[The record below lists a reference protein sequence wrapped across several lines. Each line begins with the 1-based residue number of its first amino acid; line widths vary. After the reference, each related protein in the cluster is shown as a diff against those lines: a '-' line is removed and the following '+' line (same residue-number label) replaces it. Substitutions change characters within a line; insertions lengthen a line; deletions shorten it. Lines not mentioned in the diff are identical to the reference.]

1 MGVLTQNYE
10 IIRELGRGG
19 MGAVYLAND
28 KRLDRQVA
36 IKVLQLDPSLDNAAT
51 TEIIQ
56 RFQKEARAIA
66 KLNHPNIVSIYD
78 IGEENNRYYMVIEL
92 LEGQA
97 LSNLVERKER
107 LSHDSVLSIGIQ
119 ICAALSY
126 AHKNGIVHR
135 DIKPANIMFSQ
146 ENIAKL
152 TDFGIAQ
159 LGNDKLSLTQ
169 AGSILGSILYIPPE
183 QLIDSR
189 KVDKRADIYS
199 LGVTLFQLFTGRL
212 PFEGETVAEVI
223 TKILNQEVPSM
234 RTFDPAIPEHLDEII
249 LKAMK
254 KEPTER
260 YEEVS
265 ELGKALTNYRLQPS
279 LYSNHSA
286 NDEYKQNT
294 TRPNMAD
301 STLIITTN
309 NKGKG
314 NGTSTT
320 RNEKKNSTTQKL
332 APDGLITKG
341 DSGPLKGTG
350 TVPLKGLGFA
360 KKFGT
365 DKTIPL
371 VIGGITLG
379 IILLVTV
386 LALVFGGNTPTNE
399 KSPQKIIKPEID
411 SVKSVPPKDI
421 EKPVAKPT
429 AKSVEKPVTK
439 ATAKPVVKATAK
451 PVSKQ
456 IEKPVYRP
464 PAQPRVT
471 RVNKPVLQR
480 PAPKVVKM
488 GKPAVAPAKKP
499 VTAKSTTSNNKK
511 AIGEGY

>member
-10 IIRELGRGG
+10 IIREIGRGG

-36 IKVLQLDPSLDNAAT
+36 IKVLQLDPSLDNAAS

-78 IGEENNRYYMVIEL
+78 IGEENSRYYMVIEL

-97 LSNLVERKER
+97 LSNMVERKER

-234 RTFDPAIPEHLDEII
+234 RSFDPAIPEHLDEII

-286 NDEYKQNT
+286 NNEFRQNT
-294 TRPNMAD
+294 KPSSVSD
-301 STLIITTN
+301 STLIIPT
-309 NKGKG
+309 KG

-332 APDGLITKG
+332 APEGLVTKG
-341 DSGPLKGTG
+341 DSGPLKGT
-350 TVPLKGLGFA
+350 VPLKGFDFT

-379 IILLVTV
+379 IILLVTL
-386 LALVFGGNTPTNE
+386 LALIFGGNNKTSETHNKTEP
-399 KSPQKIIKPEID
+399 SPVQSSKPEN
-411 SVKSVPPKDI
+411 I
-421 EKPVAKPT
+421 EKPVSKPVHKPTAKPVEKPIAKPT
-429 AKSVEKPVTK
+429 AV
-439 ATAKPVVKATAK
+439 KPVVKAIVK
-451 PVSKQ
+451 PVSKPV
-456 IEKPVYRP
+456 EKPVYRP
-464 PAQPRVT
+464 A
-471 RVNKPVLQR
+471 PVQ
-480 PAPKVVKM
+480 PKVVY
-488 GKPAVAPAKKP
+488 VKP
-499 VTAKSTTSNNKK
+499 VSKPVIAPKPVPKVIKIEKPVVTQHQAPVPGNKK
-511 AIGEGY
+511 SIGEGY